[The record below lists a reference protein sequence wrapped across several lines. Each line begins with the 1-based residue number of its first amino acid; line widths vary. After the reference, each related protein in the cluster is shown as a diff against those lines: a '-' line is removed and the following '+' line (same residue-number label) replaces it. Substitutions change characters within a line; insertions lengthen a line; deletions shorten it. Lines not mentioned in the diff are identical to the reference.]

1 MNPEVVLGLLGGTV
15 TLGVLFEL
23 LRRRR
28 LREKYALFWVAVAL
42 LTILVAAFPVLL
54 HTAADLLGVQV
65 PANLLFFVASMV
77 LMVVSI
83 QHSHELGRL
92 EERTRTL
99 AEEVALLHL
108 RMELQEPAR
117 EAVEPAHETR

>member
-28 LREKYALFWVAVAL
+28 LREKYALFWVVVAL
-42 LTILVAAFPVLL
+42 LTILVAAFPALL
-54 HTAADLLGVQV
+54 HTAADILGVQV
-65 PANLLFFVASMV
+65 PSNLLFFVASMV

-99 AEEVALLHL
+99 AEEVALLHM
-108 RMELQEPAR
+108 RMELR
-117 EAVEPAHETR
+117 EAAGETVEATQESR

>member
-1 MNPEVVLGLLGGTV
+1 MNPEVVLGLIGGTV

-28 LREKYALFWVAVAL
+28 LREKYALFWVVVAL
-42 LTILVAAFPVLL
+42 LTILVAVFPALL

-65 PANLLFFVASMV
+65 PSNLLFFVASMV

-99 AEEVALLHL
+99 AEEVALLHM
-108 RMELQEPAR
+108 RMELR
-117 EAVEPAHETR
+117 EAAPDPAEVAQEAR